1 MSTELKMGRNEWL
14 LLGVLSVLW
23 GGSFFFAKIALAS
36 VPPLTLVFARV
47 GIASV
52 ALGLL
57 LKALGHTLPTDRR
70 LWRTFFVMGLINNL
84 IPFSLL
90 FWGQT
95 YIGAGLASIFNA
107 LVPVFTVIIAH
118 RFARDEVLTR
128 GKLVGLALG
137 LIGVTVMIGIDLRN
151 GIDGWTLTAMLACI
165 GAAVSYGFASIYG
178 RRFAASGIAPLSV
191 AYGQVTASA
200 LMMIPVVAIIDQPW
214 ALPAPTAQA
223 IGALLALGLLSTA
236 LAYIIFFRIL
246 ERGGATNI
254 SLVTF
259 LIPVSAIMLST
270 LFLGE
275 TLRSNHVGGML
286 TILAGLAAL
295 DGRIATL
302 IAARWR
308 RIFGRSDKGECTCR
322 L

>member
-1 MSTELKMGRNEWL
+1 MTRELKMGRGEWF

-23 GGSFFFAKIALAS
+23 GGSFFFAKVALVS

-47 GIASV
+47 SIAAV

-57 LKALGHTLPTDRR
+57 LKLLGHQLPADRAQ
-70 LWRTFFVMGLINNL
+70 WRAFLVLGLINNL

-90 FWGQT
+90 FFGQT

-107 LVPVFTVIIAH
+107 LVPVFTVIVAL
-118 RFARDEVLTR
+118 RFARDERLTR
-128 GKLVGLALG
+128 GKLVGVALG
-137 LIGVTVMIGIDLRN
+137 IIGVTVMIGIDLHN
-151 GIDGWTLTAMLACI
+151 GVDGWTLVAMFSCM
-165 GAAVSYGFASIYG
+165 AAALSYGFASIYG
-178 RRFAASGIAPLSV
+178 RRFAAAGIAPLRV
-191 AYGQVTASA
+191 AFGQVTASA
-200 LMMIPVVAIIDQPW
+200 VMMFPVMLLVDQPW
-214 ALPAPTAQA
+214 SLPAPTAQTIAA
-223 IGALLALGLLSTA
+223 ITALGLFSTA
-236 LAYIIFFRIL
+236 LAYVIFFRIL

-259 LIPVSAIMLST
+259 LIPVSAIL
-270 LFLGE
+270 LGVVFLDE
-275 TLRSNHVGGML
+275 TLHLNHVGGML

-302 IAARWR
+302 IARRWR
-308 RIFGRSDKGECTCR
+308 QRFPQSDKGEMPCR